1 MGLSFRKSINFQK
14 SHLMSDRVNKAKKA
28 KGAKRA
34 VEIFTRIRSVN
45 FRSNRNIMILG
56 DKSIK

>member
-1 MGLSFRKSINFQK
+1 
-14 SHLMSDRVNKAKKA
+14 MSDRVNKAKKA

-45 FRSNRNIMILG
+45 
-56 DKSIK
+56 K

>member
-1 MGLSFRKSINFQK
+1 
-14 SHLMSDRVNKAKKA
+14 MSDRVNKAKKA